1 MDARFLSSGFL
12 LSSDFKL
19 LMTSDKFCAFKP
31 EAKPKVKLRQTTHR
45 QIKDNLFFL
54 NCEDVFGAEKL
65 EERVEFIFIFVL
77 LDSILRSF
85 MSATAS
91 GKNRRIFNCIF

>member
-31 EAKPKVKLRQTTHR
+31 EAKPKVKLNKIIHL
-45 QIKDNLFFL
+45 QIIVNRFL
-54 NCEDVFGAEKL
+54 NRLKDDSGA

-77 LDSILRSF
+77 LVSILRGF
-85 MSATAS
+85 MSAKALS
-91 GKNRRIFNCIF
+91 KNLRIFNCIF

>member
-31 EAKPKVKLRQTTHR
+31 EAKPKVKLKNIIHL
-45 QIKDNLFFL
+45 QIIANRFFNRLKD
-54 NCEDVFGAEKL
+54 DSGVEKL

-77 LDSILRSF
+77 LVSILRSF
-85 MSATAS
+85 MSATA
-91 GKNRRIFNCIF
+91 